1 MDKVVSVSFG
11 ELTLKGLNRSYF
23 ENKLIKQVRDSIK
36 EFTNTSV
43 YKDQGKLFIYG
54 DDTNINQIIDKVKKI
69 FGIVLVSPCYRIEK
83 EINEIIK
90 YSVIVA
96 KETIKNKN
104 IKTFKVVCKRSD
116 KRFPMNSMEIA
127 KMVGHHIL
135 EEIDDIKVDV
145 HKPDL
150 FVYID
155 IRGRAYVY
163 TQKIRTFGGL
173 PVGTNGKGLLLLS
186 GGIDSPVAGFM
197 IAKRGVEISAVHY
210 HSYPFTSERAE
221 QKVKNLAKILT
232 NYCGD
237 IKFYSVNLLKIQKAI
252 NEKCPEDE
260 MTLISRRFMM
270 KIAQRIAE
278 DNDIDALITG
288 ESLGQVASQTIKS
301 LNVTNTAV
309 DIPVFRPLIGMD
321 KTEITDI
328 ANDIDTFET
337 SILPYEDCCT
347 VFLPKHPVTRPR
359 LKDIERSEEALDA
372 ESLISDA
379 IEKMNVININS

>member
-90 YSVIVA
+90 YSIIIA

-116 KRFPMNSMEIA
+116 KRFPINSMEIA

-232 NYCGD
+232 DYCGD
-237 IKFYSVNLLKIQKAI
+237 IKFYSVNLLNIQKAI

-347 VFLPKHPVTRPR
+347 VFLPKHPVTKPR
-359 LKDIERSEEALDA
+359 LKDIERSEEALDV

-379 IEKMNVININS
+379 IEKMNIININS

>member
-90 YSVIVA
+90 YSIIIA

-116 KRFPMNSMEIA
+116 KRFPINSMEVA

-232 NYCGD
+232 DYCGD
-237 IKFYSVNLLKIQKAI
+237 IKFYSVNLLNIQKAI

-328 ANDIDTFET
+328 ANNIDTFET

-359 LKDIERSEEALDA
+359 LKDIERSEEALDV

-379 IEKMNVININS
+379 IEKMNIININS